1 MSYGKEDLQML
12 NTLGYLG
19 VSATLSGRTDLVSLN
34 LELMMEYSLGIQ
46 VPIKNTIAL
55 TSDSIEW

>member
-1 MSYGKEDLQML
+1 MSYGKDDLQML
-12 NTLGYLG
+12 NTSGYLG

-46 VPIKNTIAL
+46 VVVKHTISL
-55 TSDSIEW
+55 TLDSIEW

>member
-12 NTLGYLG
+12 NTSGYLG
-19 VSATLSGRTDLVSLN
+19 VIATLSGRTDLVSLN

-46 VPIKNTIAL
+46 VTIKHTTAL
-55 TSDSIEW
+55 TSDSTEW